1 MFAEDAIT
9 MKFSRYSILMTIWV
23 ALVQLPHQAIAETGE
38 NQLKIIGTG
47 KSLDVAP
54 DHFNDLQAQQY
65 GVFKQRCSQCHE
77 IARPL
82 QAVHTGI
89 SPVSHQT
96 FGLKEIKRYVIK
108 MMRKPNS
115 GITKPE
121 AKQIILFLR
130 NLKQDIDK
138 SAEKKS

>member
-1 MFAEDAIT
+1 MGCCRKSIWIT
-9 MKFSRYSILMTIWV
+9 ILV
-23 ALVQLPHQAIAETGE
+23 ALVCLPHQAIAEASE

-47 KSLDVAP
+47 KNLDVDAN
-54 DHFNDLQAQQY
+54 HFNDTQALQY
-65 GVFKQRCSQCHE
+65 NMFKQRCSQCHE

-82 QAVHTGI
+82 QAVDTGI
-89 SPVSHQT
+89 SPVSHQA

-130 NLKQDIDK
+130 NLKQDVDL

>member
-1 MFAEDAIT
+1 MFAEDANVMRFCRIC
-9 MKFSRYSILMTIWV
+9 ILMTIWV
-23 ALVQLPHQAIAETGE
+23 ALVQLPHQAIAEAGE
-38 NQLKIIGTG
+38 NQLKIIRSG
-47 KSLDVAP
+47 KGLAVEASP
-54 DHFNDLQAQQY
+54 FNDTQTQQY
-65 GVFKQRCSQCHE
+65 SVFKQRCSQCHE
-77 IARPL
+77 ISRPL
-82 QAVHTGI
+82 QAVETGI

-130 NLKQDIDK
+130 NLKEDVDR

>member
-1 MFAEDAIT
+1 MGMRFCRIC
-9 MKFSRYSILMTIWV
+9 ILMTISV
-23 ALVQLPHQAIAETGE
+23 AFVQLPHHAIAEANE

-47 KSLDVAP
+47 KNLDVDAN
-54 DHFNDLQAQQY
+54 HFNDIQTQQY

-77 IARPL
+77 ISRPL
-82 QAVHTGI
+82 QAVETGI
-89 SPVSHQT
+89 SPVSQQT
-96 FGLKEIKRYVIK
+96 FGLKQIKRYVIK

-130 NLKQDIDK
+130 NLKQDVDK

>member
-1 MFAEDAIT
+1 MRL
-9 MKFSRYSILMTIWV
+9 SRYSILMTILV
-23 ALVQLPHQAIAETGE
+23 ALVQLPHQAIAEASE

-47 KSLDVAP
+47 KSLDVSP
-54 DHFNDLQAQQY
+54 DHFSDIQARQY

-82 QAVHTGI
+82 QAVETGI

-130 NLKQDIDK
+130 NLKEDVDK
-138 SAEKKS
+138 SAEKKT

>member
-1 MFAEDAIT
+1 MG
-9 MKFSRYSILMTIWV
+9 MRFSRTCIVMTVLV
-23 ALVQLPHQAIAETGE
+23 ALVQLPLHAIAETGE

-47 KSLDVAP
+47 KNLDVDP
-54 DHFNDLQAQQY
+54 NHFNDTQTQQY

-77 IARPL
+77 ISRPL
-82 QAVHTGI
+82 QAVESGI

-130 NLKQDIDK
+130 NLKQDVDK

>member
-1 MFAEDAIT
+1 
-9 MKFSRYSILMTIWV
+9 MTIWV
-23 ALVQLPHQAIAETGE
+23 ALVQLPHHAIAEAGE
-38 NQLKIIGTG
+38 NQLKIIRSG
-47 KSLDVAP
+47 KGLEVDPSP
-54 DHFNDLQAQQY
+54 FNSTQLEQY

-77 IARPL
+77 ITRPL
-82 QAVHTGI
+82 QAVATGL
-89 SPVSHQT
+89 SPVSHRT

-130 NLKQDIDK
+130 NLKEDVDK
-138 SAEKKS
+138 SAEKKIKAQLSGFVKSRAQIGF

>member
-1 MFAEDAIT
+1 MGYCRKSIWIT
-9 MKFSRYSILMTIWV
+9 ILV
-23 ALVQLPHQAIAETGE
+23 VLVFLPHQAIAEASE

-47 KSLDVAP
+47 KNLDV
-54 DHFNDLQAQQY
+54 DSNHFNDTQTLQY
-65 GVFKQRCSQCHE
+65 NMFKQRCSQCHE

-82 QAVHTGI
+82 QAVETGI

-130 NLKQDIDK
+130 NLKQDVDQ